1 MKKLLLLLLFIGCA
15 AAVFLFDYFVN
26 LPQPVETEV
35 LFLVHKGDSLNKITQ
50 SLEEQKL
57 INNKYLFILYSK
69 IKKIYP
75 QVKAGEYLI
84 DKNVS
89 IVQIAEKLK
98 SGKVYL
104 RKITFPEGL
113 TSVEIAGLLQN
124 DEFLAKEDFD
134 TPQEG
139 SILPET
145 YTFIRGDSP
154 KKVLAQAQKSMS
166 EVLEQAW
173 NERAENLP
181 LKSKEELLV
190 LASIVEKETGIGD
203 ERRLVASVFTNR
215 LIKGMKLQTDPTV
228 IYALTKGK
236 QELNRALTRK
246 DLSIDSPYNTYKYY
260 GLPPAP
266 ICNPGRASLEAAA
279 NPETSPYLYFVANG
293 TGGHNFATSLK
304 EHNTNVLSWKKS
316 QK

>member
-35 LFLVHKGDSLNKITQ
+35 LFLVHKGDSLNKIAQ

-104 RKITFPEGL
+104 R
-113 TSVEIAGLLQN
+113 
-124 DEFLAKEDFD
+124 
-134 TPQEG
+134 
-139 SILPET
+139 
-145 YTFIRGDSP
+145 R
-154 KKVLAQAQKSMS
+154 M
-166 EVLEQAW
+166 
-173 NERAENLP
+173 R
-181 LKSKEELLV
+181 
-190 LASIVEKETGIGD
+190 
-203 ERRLVASVFTNR
+203 
-215 LIKGMKLQTDPTV
+215 
-228 IYALTKGK
+228 
-236 QELNRALTRK
+236 
-246 DLSIDSPYNTYKYY
+246 
-260 GLPPAP
+260 
-266 ICNPGRASLEAAA
+266 
-279 NPETSPYLYFVANG
+279 
-293 TGGHNFATSLK
+293 
-304 EHNTNVLSWKKS
+304 
-316 QK
+316 